1 MYITNST
8 KNESNVSKNETK
20 YFLYNLLLKNDF
32 LDAVYSLSLHIS
44 YLIKHFIVIDKQ
56 RARLASDAFT
66 VKDIEKS

>member
-8 KNESNVSKNETK
+8 KNESNVRKNEKK
-20 YFLYNLLLKNDF
+20 YFLYHVLLNNDF

>member
-1 MYITNST
+1 MYIINSKSNVR
-8 KNESNVSKNETK
+8 KNEKK
-20 YFLYNLLLKNDF
+20 YFLYHVLLKNDF

>member
-8 KNESNVSKNETK
+8 KNV
-20 YFLYNLLLKNDF
+20 

-44 YLIKHFIVIDKQ
+44 YMIKHFIVIDKQ

>member
-1 MYITNST
+1 MYIINST
-8 KNESNVSKNETK
+8 KNESNVSKNKTK
-20 YFLYNLLLKNDF
+20 YFPCHIQLKNDF
-32 LDAVYSLSLHIS
+32 LDAVYSLILHIS

>member
-8 KNESNVSKNETK
+8 KNESNVRKNEKK
-20 YFLYNLLLKNDF
+20 YFLYHVLLKNDF